1 MKLPQWKQDLRAALP
16 EASPE
21 FKRACAADEEFVMG
35 LSDEQFASFQ
45 KLMLRFLIAL
55 AILLTFGA
63 PIKPP
68 HRPDSST
75 CFIPVKPPHRPIIAF
90 SFPHRPITASR
101 YV

>member
-1 MKLPQWKQDLRAALP
+1 MKTLLL
-16 EASPE
+16 
-21 FKRACAADEEFVMG
+21 F
-35 LSDEQFASFQ
+35 
-45 KLMLRFLIAL
+45 

-90 SFPHRPITASR
+90 SFPRRPITASR
-101 YV
+101 HV